1 MSAAE
6 LWFLRASVVII
17 LLVLAL
23 SRDLFQLMVRVVFLG
38 LLLLFLIS
46 IFIQ

>member
-1 MSAAE
+1 MSATE

-23 SRDLFQLMVRVVFLG
+23 SKDLFQLVVRVVFLG

-46 IFIQ
+46 IFVQ